1 LAFASPAKAVRNVV
15 GLEVQS
21 GNGTAQGSE
30 AEAFTDAGEF
40 TRMAAGRARNA
51 SVRATYLVLKD
62 VRAAHSAVV
71 PQLRA

>member
-1 LAFASPAKAVRNVV
+1 MSLGWRFN
-15 GLEVQS
+15 LE
-21 GNGTAQGSE
+21 TERAQGSE

-51 SVRATYLVLKD
+51 SVRATYLLLKD